1 MAEVLKV
8 LTNIRSLRVLARN
21 ESLELLESILEK
33 LQLVI
38 SEKREELLKIQQEE
52 EARQERIAKY
62 KDLLKKEGIT
72 VDELAEIL
80 GAEIPRKKREARP
93 AKYQYVDEN
102 GIDSLLLHFFFR
114 LNGILTF
121 ADKFQEG
128 VLLYV
133 SRQLLECQRLIVYS

>member
-52 EARQERIAKY
+52 KERQERIAKY
-62 KDLLKKEGIT
+62 KDLLKQEGIT

-80 GAEIPRKKREARP
+80 GAEVPRKKREARP
-93 AKYQYVDEN
+93 AKYKYVDEN
-102 GIDSLLLHFFFR
+102 GVTKTWTGQGRTPKAIQTKLDKGQSLSDFE
-114 LNGILTF
+114 I
-121 ADKFQEG
+121 
-128 VLLYV
+128 
-133 SRQLLECQRLIVYS
+133 

>member
-52 EARQERIAKY
+52 KERQERIAKY
-62 KDLLKKEGIT
+62 KDLLKQEGIT

-80 GAEIPRKKREARP
+80 GAEVPRKKREARP

-102 GIDSLLLHFFFR
+102 GVTKTWTGQGRTPKAIQTKLDKGQSLSDFE
-114 LNGILTF
+114 I
-121 ADKFQEG
+121 
-128 VLLYV
+128 
-133 SRQLLECQRLIVYS
+133 

>member
-52 EARQERIAKY
+52 KERQERIAKY
-62 KDLLKKEGIT
+62 KDLLKQEGIT

-80 GAEIPRKKREARP
+80 GAEVPRKKREARP

-102 GIDSLLLHFFFR
+102 GVTKTWTGQGRTPKELVGKD
-114 LNGILTF
+114 LN
-121 ADKFQEG
+121 E
-128 VLLYV
+128 Y
-133 SRQLLECQRLIVYS
+133 LI

>member
-52 EARQERIAKY
+52 KERQERIAKY
-62 KDLLKKEGIT
+62 KDLLKQEGIT

-80 GAEIPRKKREARP
+80 GAEVPRKKREGRP

-102 GIDSLLLHFFFR
+102 GVTKTWTGQGRTPKAIQTKLDKGQSLSDFE
-114 LNGILTF
+114 I
-121 ADKFQEG
+121 
-128 VLLYV
+128 
-133 SRQLLECQRLIVYS
+133 

>member
-62 KDLLKKEGIT
+62 KDLLKQEGIT

-80 GAEIPRKKREARP
+80 GAEVPRKKRETRP

-102 GIDSLLLHFFFR
+102 GVTKTWTGQGRTPKAIQTKLDKGQSLSDFE
-114 LNGILTF
+114 I
-121 ADKFQEG
+121 
-128 VLLYV
+128 
-133 SRQLLECQRLIVYS
+133 

>member
-62 KDLLKKEGIT
+62 
-72 VDELAEIL
+72 
-80 GAEIPRKKREARP
+80 
-93 AKYQYVDEN
+93 
-102 GIDSLLLHFFFR
+102 
-114 LNGILTF
+114 
-121 ADKFQEG
+121 
-128 VLLYV
+128 
-133 SRQLLECQRLIVYS
+133 

>member
-52 EARQERIAKY
+52 KERQERIAKY
-62 KDLLKKEGIT
+62 KDLLKQEGIT

-80 GAEIPRKKREARP
+80 GAEVPRKKREARP
-93 AKYQYVDEN
+93 AKYKYVEEN
-102 GIDSLLLHFFFR
+102 GVTKTWTGQGRTPKAIQTKLDKGKSLSDFE
-114 LNGILTF
+114 I
-121 ADKFQEG
+121 
-128 VLLYV
+128 
-133 SRQLLECQRLIVYS
+133 